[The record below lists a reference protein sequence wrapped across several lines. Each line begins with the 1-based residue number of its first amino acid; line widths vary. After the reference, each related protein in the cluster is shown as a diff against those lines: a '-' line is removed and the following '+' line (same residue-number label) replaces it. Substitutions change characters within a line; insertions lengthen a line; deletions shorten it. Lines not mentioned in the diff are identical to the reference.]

1 EGGTMTLPAA
11 FVLSS
16 AAIIFAL
23 GAIHLLYT
31 FSGRKLTP
39 RDPALQTA
47 MAQVSP
53 VLTRQTTMWKA
64 WIGFNASHSMGALLF
79 GLVYGWFALV
89 SPAQLFASWF
99 LLAVGFAMLAGLA
112 ALGRA
117 YWFSVPFRCICVA
130 FACYLGAFFASRLG

>member
-1 EGGTMTLPAA
+1 MTLPAA

-16 AAIIFAL
+16 AAIIFAR

-130 FACYLGAFFASRLG
+130 VACYLGAFFASRLG